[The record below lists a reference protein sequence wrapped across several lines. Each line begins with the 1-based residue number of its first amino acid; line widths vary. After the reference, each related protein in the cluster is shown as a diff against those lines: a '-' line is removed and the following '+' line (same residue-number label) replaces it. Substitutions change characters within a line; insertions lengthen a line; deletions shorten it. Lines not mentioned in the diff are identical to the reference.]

1 MMTER
6 VYPPRRSPH
15 QLLLAA
21 AGLAAMALPVLGQSN
36 APVPP
41 GGSAKPQ
48 AYEVVSIRP
57 NNSGSSSSGD
67 RVNGGLF
74 SAKNETLLQLISM
87 AYHRLTASDQGIVLS
102 EQITGL
108 PRWADSERFNVE
120 AKMDADAAA
129 AAQNL
134 PLKQLMQLH
143 QPLLRAALAERFQLR
158 AHFETRERPVYDLV
172 VAKGGSKLKESSTG
186 ENSGLTV
193 SNGNWEGRSYPIEWL
208 AYNLSGQLGRTVEDK
223 TGLAG
228 KYSFT
233 LHWTPDDQQGSPDA
247 GPTLF
252 TALEE
257 QLGLK
262 LVAAKGPVVVLVI
275 DHVERPSEN

>member
-1 MMTER
+1 MTER
-6 VYPPRRSPH
+6 VHPPRKSPH

-21 AGLAAMALPVLGQSN
+21 AGLVAMALPVLGQSN
-36 APVPP
+36 APAPP
-41 GGSAKPQ
+41 GASAAPP

-102 EQITGL
+102 DQIKGL
-108 PRWADSERFNVE
+108 PGWAYSERFNVE

-129 AAQNL
+129 AVQNL
-134 PLKQLMQLH
+134 PLLQLMQRH

-158 AHFETRERPVYDLV
+158 THYEIREGSVYELV
-172 VAKGGSKLKESSTG
+172 IAKGGSKLKESSTS

-193 SNGNWEGRSYPIEWL
+193 SNGHWEGRSYPIEWL
-208 AYNLSGQLGRTVEDK
+208 AFNLSGQLGRIVVDK

-233 LHWTPDDQQGSPDA
+233 LNWTPDDQQQSPDA
-247 GPTLF
+247 GPTLI

-262 LVAAKGPVVVLVI
+262 LVPAKGPVDTLVI
-275 DHVERPSEN
+275 DHVERPTEN